1 MTIMGDVVTARGV
14 CPLVT
19 TGVIMAEAGVV
30 VVVVVA
36 DVVVEDDE
44 LLLEQFSLPDDAL
57 LPCSNPPTL
66 RGTPFF
72 LE

>member
-1 MTIMGDVVTARGV
+1 MTARGV

-19 TGVIMAEAGVV
+19 TGVIMAEAG
-30 VVVVVA
+30 VVVVA

>member
-1 MTIMGDVVTARGV
+1 MTARGV

-19 TGVIMAEAGVV
+19 TGVIMAEAGVVVV

>member
-1 MTIMGDVVTARGV
+1 
-14 CPLVT
+14 
-19 TGVIMAEAGVV
+19 MAEAGVV

-57 LPCSNPPTL
+57 LPCFNPPTL